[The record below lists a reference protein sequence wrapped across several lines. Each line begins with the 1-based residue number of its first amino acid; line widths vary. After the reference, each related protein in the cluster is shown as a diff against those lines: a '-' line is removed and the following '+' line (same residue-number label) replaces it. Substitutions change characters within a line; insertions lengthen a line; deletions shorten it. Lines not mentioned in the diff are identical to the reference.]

1 MIIWLASYP
10 KSGNTLL
17 RSMLS
22 AYFYSKDGI
31 FNFELLKN
39 INQFPNQTLFKNL
52 GIDVNNELE
61 IIKNYIKVQEWIN
74 KRSGRSINFI
84 KTHSSLNDI
93 NGHRFTNLKNTLGVI
108 YIIRDPRDII
118 RSYAN
123 HSSISKEE
131 AKNRILENRTLGGKK
146 DTKNKTVI
154 HTGSWSTNFKSWKE
168 FKKINKYL
176 LIKFED
182 LISEPEKTFITILKF
197 VHKLANLELIIDE
210 NKIKNILQ
218 TTSFQYLQNLEKKY
232 TFQESSSTT
241 EESYVQFFK
250 YGNKKDSVGIP
261 DELNKALV
269 NKLSKEM
276 TELGYL

>member
-17 RSMLS
+17 RSMLT

-52 GIDVNNELE
+52 GIDENNELE
-61 IIKNYIKVQEWIN
+61 VIKNYIKAQEWIN

-93 NGHRFTNLKNTLGVI
+93 NGFRFTNLQNTLGVI
-108 YIIRDPRDII
+108 YIVRDPRDVI

-123 HSSISKEE
+123 HSSISKDE
-131 AKNRILENRTLGGKK
+131 AKNRILEIRTLGGKK
-146 DTKNKTVI
+146 DPKNKTII
-154 HTGSWSTNFKSWKE
+154 HTGSWSSNYNSWKE

-182 LISEPEKTFITILKF
+182 LILQPEKNFITILKF
-197 VHKLANLELIIDE
+197 LHKVANLELKIDK
-210 NKIKNILQ
+210 NKIKNILR
-218 TTSFQYLQNLEKKY
+218 TTSFEYLQNLEKKDS
-232 TFQESSSTT
+232 FVESPSIAG
-241 EESYVQFFK
+241 ESYVQFFK
-250 YGNKKDSVGIP
+250 YGNKKNSVGIP
-261 DELNKALV
+261 DELKKALE
-269 NKLSKEM
+269 NKLGKEM

>member
-61 IIKNYIKVQEWIN
+61 VIKNYIKVQEWIN

-232 TFQESSSTT
+232 TFQESPSTN

>member
-17 RSMLS
+17 RSMLT

-61 IIKNYIKVQEWIN
+61 VIKNYIKAQEWIN

-93 NGHRFTNLKNTLGVI
+93 NGHRFTNLKNTLGAI

-131 AKNRILENRTLGGKK
+131 AQNRILENRTLRGKK

-154 HTGSWSTNFKSWKE
+154 HTGS
-168 FKKINKYL
+168 
-176 LIKFED
+176 
-182 LISEPEKTFITILKF
+182 
-197 VHKLANLELIIDE
+197 
-210 NKIKNILQ
+210 
-218 TTSFQYLQNLEKKY
+218 
-232 TFQESSSTT
+232 
-241 EESYVQFFK
+241 
-250 YGNKKDSVGIP
+250 
-261 DELNKALV
+261 
-269 NKLSKEM
+269 
-276 TELGYL
+276 

>member
-61 IIKNYIKVQEWIN
+61 VIKNYIKVQEWIN

-218 TTSFQYLQNLEKKY
+218 TTNFQYLQNLEKKY

-241 EESYVQFFK
+241 EETYVQFFK

>member
-61 IIKNYIKVQEWIN
+61 VIKNYIKVQEWIN

-154 HTGSWSTNFKSWKE
+154 HTGSWSTNFKSWRE

>member
-17 RSMLS
+17 RSMLT

-61 IIKNYIKVQEWIN
+61 VIKNYIKAQEWIN

-93 NGHRFTNLKNTLGVI
+93 NGHRFTNLKNTLGAI

-123 HSSISKEE
+123 HSSISKEG
-131 AKNRILENRTLGGKK
+131 AKNRILENRILGGKK

-154 HTGSWSTNFKSWKE
+154 HTGSWSTNFKSWRE
-168 FKKINKYL
+168 LKKINKYL

-197 VHKLANLELIIDE
+197 IHKLANLELIIDE

-232 TFQESSSTT
+232 TFHESSSTA

-261 DELNKALV
+261 DELKKALE

>member
-17 RSMLS
+17 RSMLT

-52 GIDVNNELE
+52 GIDENNELE
-61 IIKNYIKVQEWIN
+61 VIKNYIKVQEWIN

-93 NGHRFTNLKNTLGVI
+93 NGHRFTNLKNTLGAI

-154 HTGSWSTNFKSWKE
+154 HTGSWSTNFKSWRE
-168 FKKINKYL
+168 LKKINKYL

-232 TFQESSSTT
+232 TFHESSSTA

-261 DELNKALV
+261 DELKKALE

>member
-17 RSMLS
+17 RSMLT

-61 IIKNYIKVQEWIN
+61 VIKNYIKVQEWIN

-93 NGHRFTNLKNTLGVI
+93 NGHRFTNLKNTLGAV

-154 HTGSWSTNFKSWKE
+154 HTGSWSTNFKSWRE
-168 FKKINKYL
+168 LKKINKYL
-176 LIKFED
+176 LVKFED
-182 LISEPEKTFITILKF
+182 LVSEPEKTFIAILKF

-210 NKIKNILQ
+210 NKIKNTLR
-218 TTSFQYLQNLEKKY
+218 TTSFQYLQNLEKKKK
-232 TFQESSSTT
+232 FHESSSTA
-241 EESYVQFFK
+241 EESYIQFFK
-250 YGNKKDSVGIP
+250 YGNKKDSIAIL
-261 DELNKALV
+261 DEIKKTLENKLREEMMELN
-269 NKLSKEM
+269 
-276 TELGYL
+276 YL

>member
-17 RSMLS
+17 RSMLT

-61 IIKNYIKVQEWIN
+61 VIKNYIKVQEWIN

-93 NGHRFTNLKNTLGVI
+93 NGHRFTNLKNTLGAV

-154 HTGSWSTNFKSWKE
+154 HTGSWSTNFKSWRE
-168 FKKINKYL
+168 LKKINKYL

-197 VHKLANLELIIDE
+197 VHNLANLELIIDE
-210 NKIKNILQ
+210 NKIKNILR
-218 TTSFQYLQNLEKKY
+218 TTSFEYLQNLEKKD
-232 TFQESSSTT
+232 TFHESSSTA

-250 YGNKKDSVGIP
+250 YGNKKNSVGIP
-261 DELNKALV
+261 DELKKALE

>member
-17 RSMLS
+17 RSMLT

-61 IIKNYIKVQEWIN
+61 VIKNYIKAQEWIN

-93 NGHRFTNLKNTLGVI
+93 NGHRFTNLKNTLGAI

-131 AKNRILENRTLGGKK
+131 AQNRILENRTLGGKK

-154 HTGSWSTNFKSWKE
+154 HTGSWSTNFKSWRE

-197 VHKLANLELIIDE
+197 IHKLANLELIIDE

-232 TFQESSSTT
+232 TFHESSSTA

-261 DELNKALV
+261 DELKKTLE

>member
-61 IIKNYIKVQEWIN
+61 VIKNYIKVQEWIN

-146 DTKNKTVI
+146 DTKNKTII

-182 LISEPEKTFITILKF
+182 LISEPEKTFITVLKF

-210 NKIKNILQ
+210 NKIKNTLR
-218 TTSFQYLQNLEKKY
+218 TTSFQYLQNLEKKKK
-232 TFQESSSTT
+232 FHESSSTA
-241 EESYVQFFK
+241 EESYIQFFK
-250 YGNKKDSVGIP
+250 YGNKKDSIAIL
-261 DELNKALV
+261 DEIKKTLENKLREEMMELN
-269 NKLSKEM
+269 
-276 TELGYL
+276 YL

>member
-61 IIKNYIKVQEWIN
+61 VIKNYIKVQEWIN

>member
-10 KSGNTLL
+10 KSGNTLI

-22 AYFYSKDGI
+22 AYLYSQDGI
-31 FNFELLKN
+31 FNFELLKK
-39 INQFPNQTLFKNL
+39 IYQFPDQKLFKNL
-52 GIDVNNELE
+52 NIDINNELE
-61 IIKNYIKVQEWIN
+61 VVKNYIKVQEEIN
-74 KRSGRSINFI
+74 RRDGHSLRFL

-93 NGHRFTNLKNTLGVI
+93 NGHKFTNLKNTLGVI

-123 HSSISKEE
+123 HSSISQDE
-131 AKNRILENRTLGGKK
+131 AKNRILENRTIGGKK
-146 DTKNKTVI
+146 DKKNKTII

-210 NKIKNILQ
+210 NKIKNTLR
-218 TTSFQYLQNLEKKY
+218 TTSFQYLQNLEKKKRI
-232 TFQESSSTT
+232 S
-241 EESYVQFFK
+241 
-250 YGNKKDSVGIP
+250 
-261 DELNKALV
+261 
-269 NKLSKEM
+269 
-276 TELGYL
+276 